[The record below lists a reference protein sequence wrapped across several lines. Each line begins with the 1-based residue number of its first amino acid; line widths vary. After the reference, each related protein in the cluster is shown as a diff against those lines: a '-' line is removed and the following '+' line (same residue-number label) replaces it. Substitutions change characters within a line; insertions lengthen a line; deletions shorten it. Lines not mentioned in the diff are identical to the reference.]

1 MRHDAAQAMTDD
13 KWHEKIRIMGDT
25 GRSGSRRQRKSDFAT
40 RKPQVSERKGAQ
52 TNEEKRD
59 DGNDRRR
66 IRAKR
71 KRK

>member
-1 MRHDAAQAMTDD
+1 MRL
-13 KWHEKIRIMGDT
+13 EVEG
-25 GRSGSRRQRKSDFAT
+25 RRQRKIDIAT
-40 RKPQVSERKGAQ
+40 RKPQVSERKGLQ